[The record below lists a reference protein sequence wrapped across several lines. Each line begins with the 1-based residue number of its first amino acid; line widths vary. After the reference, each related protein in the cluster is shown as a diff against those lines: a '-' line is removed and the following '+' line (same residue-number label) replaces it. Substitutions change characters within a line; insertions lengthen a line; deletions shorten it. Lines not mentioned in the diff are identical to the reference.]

1 MKEIL
6 WHGRGGQGAF
16 TAAKILGAAYSLQGN
31 YALAFPSFVP
41 SAGYFLSRKKV
52 TKERFKKR
60 GISISPSERALR
72 VRLTIFAKQK
82 SVF

>member
-1 MKEIL
+1 MRSRL
-6 WHGRGGQGAF
+6 LVFFFFRF
-16 TAAKILGAAYSLQGN
+16 LSPT
-31 YALAFPSFVP
+31 
-41 SAGYFLSRKKV
+41 GYFLSRKKV
-52 TKERFKKR
+52 SKERFKKR